1 MSSELSKKGKKRVLI
16 ALAREHRHK
25 RRRMQTRST
34 PVEKTVISQSS
45 IDRQCRELTVMYK
58 HGPSLYASFGVPNLK
73 KFCPTDGFDLVTLCL
88 MHFSY
93 KFYYDFQK
101 LIMLRMYMQ

>member
-1 MSSELSKKGKKRVLI
+1 MSSELSKKEKKRASI
-16 ALAREHRHK
+16 ALARQQRHK

-34 PVEKTVISQSS
+34 PVQKTVISQSN
-45 IDRQCRELTVMYK
+45 IDRQCRELTVMHR
-58 HGPSLYASFGVPNLK
+58 HGPSLYASYAVPSLK
-73 KFCPTDGFDLVTLCL
+73 KFCPMDGFDLVTLCS